1 MKEYIKPEMKVEE
14 FDIED
19 VIATSEFNPE
29 TKMYNA
35 DEGIKDEND
44 LLTN

>member
-1 MKEYIKPEMKVEE
+1 MKEYIKPEMEVEE
-14 FDIED
+14 FDIQD
-19 VIATSEFNPE
+19 VIATSDPE
-29 TKMYNA
+29 TKIYNA